1 MLPRPLM
8 VALQEGAQPATPSQS
23 PLGGWTSMLPLLLI
37 FAIFYFVMIRPE
49 GKKRKEREAM
59 LQRIKKGDRVMTTG
73 GMYASVAAVQDD
85 VITLQV
91 ADGVGGFTAGS
102 GAAGGLKRDAF
113 VPGRQRLGFG
123 APAGG

>member
-1 MLPRPLM
+1 MLPLSTSPAAIVL
-8 VALQEGAQPATPSQS
+8 LQDAPPAAPSQS

-49 GKKRKEREAM
+49 GKKRKDREAM

-73 GMYASVAAVQDD
+73 GMYASVAQVQDD

-91 ADGVGGFTAGS
+91 ADGVRVRFSRQAIQSVVEEGSAEPAPTA
-102 GAAGGLKRDAF
+102 
-113 VPGRQRLGFG
+113 
-123 APAGG
+123 